1 MDQVGLAVPL
11 AFVGYS
17 GGEKPRSL
25 SGSSGSI
32 NKGALRKPITTASV
46 WAAALRRVTILW
58 MRRAITLIGMP
69 GAGKST
75 VGVVLAKRLV
85 RPFMDTDIAIQDA
98 VGDSLQKILDR
109 DGYQALRD
117 TEERILLGLDYRDH
131 VIATGGSAVYSNA
144 AMTLLKRISTIVYLE
159 LSIDD
164 VVERIGDFSKRGIAK
179 PPHQSIEE
187 TFLERQRL
195 YEQWADLTI
204 DATQTVDKEADDICR
219 ALMA

>member
-1 MDQVGLAVPL
+1 MWR
-11 AFVGYS
+11 S
-17 GGEKPRSL
+17 GGEEPRSL
-25 SGSSGSI
+25 RGSPGSI
-32 NKGALRKPITTASV
+32 NKGGTIRDDDGIGSGQ
-46 WAAALRRVTILW
+46 AALRRVTILP
-58 MRRAITLIGMP
+58 MSRAITLIGMP

-98 VGDSLQKILDR
+98 VGESLQTILDR

-131 VIATGGSAVYSNA
+131 VIATGGSAVYSTA
-144 AMTLLKRISTIVYLE
+144 SMTLLKRISTIVYLE
-159 LSIDD
+159 LTIDD
-164 VVERIGDFSKRGIAK
+164 VVARIGDFSKRGIAK
-179 PPHQSIEE
+179 PPNQSIEE

-195 YEQWADLTI
+195 YEQWADLTV
-204 DATQTVDKEADDICR
+204 DATQSVEKEADDICR